1 MKKERTIYCCTE
13 CGHKEPKWLG
23 QCRECS
29 QWNTF
34 RETQTYE
41 QESLRFNFQRKE
53 VVKASPLKDLVISE
67 VPRLKTSINEFDRL
81 LGGGIVKGSFTL
93 VGGDPGIGKSTL
105 LLQAAAAIANQ
116 GATVLYISAEES
128 LEQTYL
134 RAQRLGIKGDINLL
148 VLSETNFSSI
158 KKNIEEINPDIVIV
172 DSIQIIY
179 KNDIPSAP
187 GSFVQVREVATEF
200 MHLAKGRGISIFLI
214 GHVTKTGEIAGPKVL
229 EHLVDTVL
237 YFEGEKQQNFRL
249 LRVVKNRFGA
259 TDEVAVFQMTG
270 YGLAEV
276 GNPSQFF
283 LEERTRECTGTVVVA
298 TLEGSRT
305 FLVEVQA
312 LVTDTIFSTPSRR
325 ASGIDQNRLALLLA
339 VLEKRVGYPLH
350 SRDVFVSLAGG
361 IKITECAI
369 DLGVLLA
376 IISSYSNKVIPS
388 NVVAIGEV
396 GLSGEIRGIPRIEA
410 RLKEAI
416 HLGFKKFFIPKRN
429 NEAILKEFSSKIDI
443 VPIEVVEEAIDAL
456 FV

>member
-1 MKKERTIYCCTE
+1 MRKERTIYSCTT
-13 CGHKEPKWLG
+13 CGHKEPRWVG
-23 QCRECS
+23 QCRECAN
-29 QWNTF
+29 WNTF
-34 RETQTYE
+34 LESAAEDREPP
-41 QESLRFNFQRKE
+41 RFNFQRKE
-53 VVKASPLKDLVISE
+53 VAKALPLKDLVISE
-67 VPRLKTSINEFDRL
+67 SPRIKTNLSEFDRL

-105 LLQAAAAIANQ
+105 LLQAASAAAKQ
-116 GATVLYISAEES
+116 GVVVLYISAEES
-128 LEQTYL
+128 LEQTFL
-134 RAQRLGIKGDINLL
+134 RAQRLGVTGNDNLL
-148 VLSETNFSSI
+148 VLSETNFSAI
-158 KKNIEEINPDIVIV
+158 KKNIEEIDPDIVIV

-214 GHVTKTGEIAGPKVL
+214 GHVTKTGEIAGPKML

-249 LRVVKNRFGA
+249 LRVVKNRFGS

-270 YGLAEV
+270 GGLVEV
-276 GNPSQFF
+276 CNPSQFF
-283 LEERTRECTGTVVVA
+283 LEERTKESTGSVIVA

-312 LVTDTIFSTPSRR
+312 LVTDTVFATPSRR

-361 IKITECAI
+361 IRIAECAI
-369 DLGVLLA
+369 DLGVILA
-376 IISSYSNKVIPS
+376 IISSYSNRIIPS

-396 GLSGEIRGIPRIEA
+396 GLSGEIRGIPRIEG

-429 NEAILKEFSSKIDI
+429 SEAIMKEFSSKIQI
-443 VPIEVVEEAIDAL
+443 IPLEVVEEAIDAL